1 MIAAVLIALAATFP
15 VTIRVDAGR
24 PRGGLAPIWRFFG
37 GDEPN
42 YAHMKDG
49 RRLLSA
55 LGELKPKA
63 VYFRTHNLLTTGDG
77 TPALKWGSTNAYTED
92 AQGQPVT
99 IWYWEELTLD
109 RPGAKKLA
117 GDLES
122 STNET
127 LEAEEQERLAREKQ
141 QNEIREKR
149 LGEIYDICGDNAE
162 CVKKKCAVGYK
173 GANDPDWAA
182 LCTERVKEHTSDVI
196 IEQCAGDPG
205 CIKSYCVNKYNNTY
219 PAVSDCVSGIN
230 LRKVKNESV
239 KSEET
244 EEVEPQ

>member
-1 MIAAVLIALAATFP
+1 MS
-15 VTIRVDAGR
+15 
-24 PRGGLAPIWRFFG
+24 
-37 GDEPN
+37 GDINGYMEP
-42 YAHMKDG
+42 G
-49 RRLLSA
+49 RRRGPLVFAAGVAVGVIITLIILSLSGA
-55 LGELKPKA
+55 PNRYQI
-63 VYFRTHNLLTTGDG
+63 VSSQDG
-77 TPALKWGSTNAYTED
+77 SVVHKIDTESGRVWWKNSYVEMD

-122 STNET
+122 STNEA

-141 QNEIREKR
+141 QKEIREKR

-205 CIKSYCVNKYNNTY
+205 CIKSYCANKYNNTY

-230 LRKVKNESV
+230 LRKVKNESM
-239 KSEET
+239 KAPEGT
-244 EEVEPQ
+244 EEQAQ

>member
-1 MIAAVLIALAATFP
+1 MS
-15 VTIRVDAGR
+15 
-24 PRGGLAPIWRFFG
+24 
-37 GDEPN
+37 GDINGYMEP
-42 YAHMKDG
+42 G
-49 RRLLSA
+49 RRRGPLVFAAGVAVGVIITLIILS
-55 LGELKPKA
+55 LSLSPNRYQIVSSQDGSVVHKIDTE
-63 VYFRTHNLLTTGDG
+63 TGRVWW
-77 TPALKWGSTNAYTED
+77 KNSYVEMD

-205 CIKSYCVNKYNNTY
+205 CIKSYCINKYNNTY